1 MRKDLKSMAMAMG
14 KVKNPITY
22 QDPDVKAAKKEIRK
36 NGSFTQVVDN
46 FGHKHGY
53 ESDKAKELYNS
64 RLVVRE
70 NAKGT
75 KKIAKSR
82 LKSFR
87 GKENREGFKSD
98 EFTTSVSN
106 LRGEEFTAKDGNKA
120 RKDEIKRIKKESKD
134 ARRSSRLSAKANRIK
149 ARI

>member
-1 MRKDLKSMAMAMG
+1 MRKDLKSMATTM
-14 KVKNPITY
+14 VKIRNPITKK
-22 QDPDVKAAKKEIRK
+22 DPDVKAAKKEIRK
-36 NGSFTQVVDN
+36 NGSFTQVVDD
-46 FGHKHGY
+46 FGKKHGY
-53 ESDKAKELYNS
+53 ESDKARELYNS

-75 KKIAKSR
+75 KKNAKSR

-87 GKENREGFKSD
+87 GKESRKGFKSD

-120 RKDEIKRIKKESKD
+120 RKDEIKRIKQESKD
-134 ARRSSRLSAKANRIK
+134 IRRSSRLNAKANRIK
-149 ARI
+149 SRI